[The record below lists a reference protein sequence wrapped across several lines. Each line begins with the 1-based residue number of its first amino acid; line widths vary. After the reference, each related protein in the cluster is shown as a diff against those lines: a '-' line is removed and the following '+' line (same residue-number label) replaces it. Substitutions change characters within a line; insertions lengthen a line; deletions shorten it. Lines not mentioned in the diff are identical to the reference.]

1 MDRLRAIEVF
11 VRVAELGSFAAAAD
25 ELGMSRNMASRH
37 VADLEAHL
45 GARLVNRTTRSVSLS
60 TIGASYLETA
70 RDVLAQLEA
79 ADRAAGL
86 QRLAP
91 HGRLALSVPMSFG
104 VHHIAPHLPD
114 FTRANPDVIVDLSLN
129 DRLVDLVEEG
139 FDVAIRISRL
149 ADSSLI
155 ARRIADVEIVCVAS
169 PNYLAASGTP
179 DTPNDLAGHKV
190 LAYSLASDAGT
201 WRMSHADGRQA
212 SVRVNPAAFA
222 NNGDAIQAM
231 ALAGAGLAL
240 QPDFLCHA
248 DLAAGRLVRV
258 LPGWTAGQLGVH
270 ALYPGR
276 LYVPLKV
283 RSFID
288 WIANLYRPIPPWR
301 LLTEKKLGKSVSK
314 P

>member
-1 MDRLRAIEVF
+1 MNRLRAIEVF
-11 VRVAELGSFAAAAD
+11 VAVAEKGSFAAAAD

-37 VADLEAHL
+37 VAELEAHL
-45 GARLVNRTTRSVSLS
+45 GARLLNRTTRSVSLS

-70 RDVLAQLEA
+70 RDVLVQLEA

-91 HGRLALSVPMSFG
+91 RGRLALSAPMSFG

-114 FTRANPDVIVDLSLN
+114 FTRANPDVTVDLSLN

-139 FDVAIRISRL
+139 FDVAIRISQL

-155 ARRIADVEIVCVAS
+155 ARRIADVEMLCVAS
-169 PNYLAASGTP
+169 PGYLAASGTP
-179 DTPNDLAGHKV
+179 DTPGDLAGHRV
-190 LAYSLASDAGT
+190 LTYSLANDGGI
-201 WRMSHADGRQA
+201 WRLKHADGRQA
-212 SVRVNPAAFA
+212 SVRVTAAAFA

-231 ALAGAGLAL
+231 ALASAGIAL

-248 DLAAGRLVRV
+248 DLVAGRMVRV
-258 LPGWTAGQLGVH
+258 LPGWTAGRLGVH

-288 WIANLYRPIPPWR
+288 WIVGLYRPTPPWR
-301 LLTEKKLGKSVSK
+301 QFTEKKLGKSVLES
-314 P
+314 

>member
-11 VRVAELGSFAAAAD
+11 VAVAEKGSFAAAAD
-25 ELGMSRNMASRH
+25 VLGMSRNMASRH

-45 GARLVNRTTRSVSLS
+45 GARLLNRTTRSVSLS

-104 VHHIAPHLPD
+104 VRHVAPHLSQ
-114 FTRANPDVIVDLSLN
+114 FIRAYPEVSIDLSLN

-139 FDVAIRISRL
+139 FDVAIRIARL
-149 ADSSLI
+149 TDSSLI
-155 ARRIADVEIVCVAS
+155 ARRICDIELICVAS
-169 PNYLAASGTP
+169 PAYLEEHGVPSRP
-179 DTPNDLAGHKV
+179 EDLAGHRC
-190 LAYSLASDAGT
+190 LGYSLGSDSGNWSLETAEGLQTTVRIEPVAS
-201 WRMSHADGRQA
+201 
-212 SVRVNPAAFA
+212 A
-222 NNGDAIQAM
+222 NKGDAIEAM
-231 ALAGAGLAL
+231 SVAGAGIAF
-240 QPDFLCHA
+240 QPDFICHEN
-248 DLAAGRLVRV
+248 LASGRLVRV
-258 LPGWTAGQLGVH
+258 LPDWSSGQIGVH

-288 WIANLYRPIPPWR
+288 WIAGLYRPVPHWR
-301 LLTEKKLGKSVSK
+301 QFAEK
-314 P
+314 